1 MSFSSFVRSG
11 VSKLSDMDI
20 PSWYCFI
27 LGCTFA
33 IWLLLRAVYRAFTSE
48 WLSTSSF
55 FLKHVAYPHVFPR
68 IPFLGTA
75 TRLEVL
81 LASAYLVANI
91 VLVTVVGVD
100 SRSDIGTRA
109 AIMSTINLIPLL
121 CGPRL
126 SLMTEMLGITLR
138 ASIGSHQWLGR
149 TAVAEVLLHTI
160 ISLTGSHSFE
170 WTGINASGVVA
181 SSALGLLLLFS
192 FRVGR
197 RLFYEWFLNLHL
209 FLTVTALIAIGRHVF
224 SKKPAEIFLQIGICF
239 WVGMTTLHWLLFA
252 FRNFAIGRPFAK
264 AVATRLSIP
273 YPSDRSLTGP
283 SNVLQVDITVPRK
296 WKVRAGQYVFVSIPK
311 LGILV
316 GLRGHP
322 FMISWWDWSQKGL
335 TISLLVKSRT
345 GFTGQLDRYT
355 NTELLAFI
363 DGPYGIQHKF
373 GEYGTVIMFATGIG
387 IAGHIP
393 YIKDLISGYNNCQV
407 RTRRILLVWQINNE
421 SQEQWVKSWMDD
433 LLDSDTGYILEVRLH
448 VLDHGGKK
456 DLEYGNHSKIK
467 KIFNPPNIVEVLQT
481 EFASHRGKVMVSQC
495 ADRVMADKV
504 RREVQRRM
512 NKRVHLV
519 ELDFQPSLRETGWP
533 STSDMEFKCKG

>member
-1 MSFSSFVRSG
+1 
-11 VSKLSDMDI
+11 
-20 PSWYCFI
+20 
-27 LGCTFA
+27 
-33 IWLLLRAVYRAFTSE
+33 
-48 WLSTSSF
+48 
-55 FLKHVAYPHVFPR
+55 
-68 IPFLGTA
+68 
-75 TRLEVL
+75 
-81 LASAYLVANI
+81 
-91 VLVTVVGVD
+91 
-100 SRSDIGTRA
+100 
-109 AIMSTINLIPLL
+109 
-121 CGPRL
+121 
-126 SLMTEMLGITLR
+126 
-138 ASIGSHQWLGR
+138 
-149 TAVAEVLLHTI
+149 
-160 ISLTGSHSFE
+160 
-170 WTGINASGVVA
+170 
-181 SSALGLLLLFS
+181 
-192 FRVGR
+192 
-197 RLFYEWFLNLHL
+197 
-209 FLTVTALIAIGRHVF
+209 
-224 SKKPAEIFLQIGICF
+224 
-239 WVGMTTLHWLLFA
+239 MTTLHWLLFA

-421 SQEQWVKSWMDD
+421 SESRRRKPILFASNLLLGQEQWVKSWMDD
-433 LLDSDTGYILEVRLH
+433 LLDSDTGYVRMRHPTLPA
-448 VLDHGGKK
+448 
-456 DLEYGNHSKIK
+456 
-467 KIFNPPNIVEVLQT
+467 F
-481 EFASHRGKVMVSQC
+481 
-495 ADRVMADKV
+495 
-504 RREVQRRM
+504 
-512 NKRVHLV
+512 
-519 ELDFQPSLRETGWP
+519 
-533 STSDMEFKCKG
+533 